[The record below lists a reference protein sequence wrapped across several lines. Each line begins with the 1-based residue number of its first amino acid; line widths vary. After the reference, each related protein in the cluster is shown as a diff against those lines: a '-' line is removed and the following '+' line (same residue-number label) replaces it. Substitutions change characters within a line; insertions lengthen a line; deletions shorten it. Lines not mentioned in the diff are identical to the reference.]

1 MSKAEYIKAHR
12 KAQRAC
18 HASLMKGTWPYLQ
31 ALDDIVSFAGIVS
44 EVDLGVMDIPLDAI
58 VGTKTAGRQQAF
70 ACNFMPLL
78 ESDTEFAGKWA
89 ALYDAHIEEGIRDPI
104 KAVEFMNH
112 YYVEEGNKRVSVL
125 KYVGAFSIAAHVTRM
140 IPKKEDTR
148 ESRIYYEFLDFYKNS
163 EINFLT
169 FSQEGCY
176 RRLLAALKKSPD
188 DEWTDDERHDL
199 HSAFIHFQD
208 VYEEKDGQK
217 YPISCGDAFL
227 TYLEIYGYEGMG
239 DKSYRELRK
248 EIEAIRSD
256 FELFPAKRSVELVT
270 APSEKADD
278 KPLVQ
283 RILPLAPSTLKIAF
297 IHNRRPEESSWIYGH
312 ELGRL
317 HLEEAFPER
326 VKTSSYYTEN
336 GHEGMSPALE
346 QAIEDGNTLIFTTSP
361 EFLHASVK
369 AALKNPNVRI
379 LNCSL
384 NASPGHIRTYY
395 GRMYEAKFLTG
406 ILAGILSRED
416 SIGYLADYPI
426 YGSTASINAFALGV
440 KTVRPQAKIY
450 LEWSCVKDSHIEEYL
465 HARHLSHVSGQD
477 FISPANGSR
486 QFGLYDVRGGEIKNV
501 AMPVCHW
508 GKFYEKIVQSIF
520 NGSWKKDVPQEKNAS
535 INYFWGLS
543 SGMIDLIC
551 SRSVPAE
558 AQRLVKLLK
567 DAISA
572 GTFHPFACEI
582 RSQDGT
588 LQNAAGNTM
597 TEEQIGSMD
606 WLLDNVHGSFPDVEE
621 LNDEARE
628 IVKLQGV
635 GKYREQ

>member
-18 HASLMKGTWPYLQ
+18 HTSLMKGTWPYLP

-44 EVDLGVMDIPLDAI
+44 EEDLGVMDIPLDSI
-58 VGTKTAGRQQAF
+58 IGTKTAGRQQAF
-70 ACNFMPLL
+70 ASNFMPLL
-78 ESDTEFAGKWA
+78 ESDTEFASKWA

-112 YYVEEGNKRVSVL
+112 YYVIEGNKRVSVL
-125 KYVGAFSIAAHVTRM
+125 KYVDAYSISAHVTRM

-148 ESRIYYEFLDFYKNS
+148 ESRIYYEFLDFYKMS
-163 EINFLT
+163 EVNYLT

-176 RRLLAALKKSPD
+176 KRLLAVLKKAPG

-199 HSAFIHFQD
+199 HSAYIHFQD
-208 VYEEKDGQK
+208 VYEEKNVQK
-217 YPISCGDAFL
+217 YPLSCGDAFL
-227 TYLEIYGYEGMG
+227 TYLEIYGYEGMS

-256 FELFPAKRSVELVT
+256 FELFPAKRNVELVT
-270 APSEKADD
+270 APSDKEEEKS
-278 KPLVQ
+278 LIT
-283 RILPLAPSTLKIAF
+283 RILPITPSTLQIAF
-297 IHNRRPEESSWIYGH
+297 VHNRRPEDSSWIYGH
-312 ELGRL
+312 ELGRQ
-317 HLEEAFPER
+317 HLEEAFPGR
-326 VKTSSYYTEN
+326 VKTRAYYTEDA
-336 GHEGMSPALE
+336 GGTTEALE
-346 QAIEDGNTLIFTTSP
+346 QAVEDENTLIFTTSP
-361 EFLHASVK
+361 EFLRASVK

-406 ILAGILSRED
+406 VLAGILSRENA
-416 SIGYLADYPI
+416 IGYLADYPI

-450 LEWSCVKDSHIEEYL
+450 LEWSCVKNNRIQEYL
-465 HARHLSHVSGQD
+465 KARHLSHVSGQD

-508 GKFYEKIVQSIF
+508 GKFYERIVLSVL
-520 NGSWKKDVPQEKNAS
+520 NGSWKKGVPQGKNAS

-543 SGMIDLIC
+543 SGMIDVVC

-558 AQRLVKLLK
+558 TQRLIKFLE

-572 GTFHPFACEI
+572 GSFHPFACEI

-588 LQNAAGNTM
+588 LQNPAGNTM

-606 WLLDNVHGSFPDVEE
+606 WLLDNVRGSFPDVEE